1 VSLRDRIVERR
12 FRARVRREIQPGRFA
27 AFGRDA
33 IVHPP
38 AEIDR
43 PERVAVGDQTFILAN
58 ARLALG
64 PQARVTIGARTYL
77 GRDLTIV
84 CLGAVV
90 IGDDVMGSDRL
101 LLSDTAPEPQAPGEP
116 VMNQGLAEPRPVHV
130 EDGVFLGTGAMVL
143 AGVTVGARSL
153 VGAGAVV
160 TRDVPANC
168 VVVGNPA
175 RIVRHY
181 DRARGEWVDGPP
193 AGVTA

>member
-1 VSLRDRIVERR
+1 MSLRDRIVERR
-12 FRARVRREIQPGRFA
+12 FRARVRREIQPERFA
-27 AFGRDA
+27 AFGVDA

-43 PERVAVGDQTFILAN
+43 PERVSVGDQTFILAN
-58 ARLALG
+58 ARFALG
-64 PQARVTIGARTYL
+64 PEARVTIGARTYL
-77 GRDLTIV
+77 GRDLTV
-84 CLGAVV
+84 VALGEVQ

-101 LLSDTAPEPQAPGEP
+101 LLADTGPEPRVAGDP
-116 VMNQGLAEPRPVHV
+116 VMRQGLAGPRAVRI

-160 TRDVPANC
+160 TGDVPPNC

-181 DRARGEWVDGPP
+181 DHERAAWIDGPP
-193 AGVTA
+193 AGVVA